1 MPIINPDF
9 RVIPHPQGRRFQS
22 FSEFYPFYIGEH
34 RNAINRRLHFIGTT
48 TFLGICA
55 TAAVTG
61 KLELLLAAPVAAYS
75 FAWAVTSSSKRTVPP
90 PSNTPCTR
98 SWGTLRCT
106 TRFDVAESVLI

>member
-75 FAWAVTSSSKRTVPP
+75 FAWAGHFFVEKNRPATFKYPVYSLMGDFKMYYEIL
-90 PSNTPCTR
+90 
-98 SWGTLRCT
+98 TLQRA
-106 TRFDVAESVLI
+106 F